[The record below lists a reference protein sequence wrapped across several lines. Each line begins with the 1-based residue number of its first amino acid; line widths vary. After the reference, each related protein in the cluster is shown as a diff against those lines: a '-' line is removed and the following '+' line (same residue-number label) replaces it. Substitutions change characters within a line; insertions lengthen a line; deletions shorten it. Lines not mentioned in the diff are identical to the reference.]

1 MPSTPTVTQLFESE
15 KVKYSPET
23 SRALEASVQYKVM
36 DASSE
41 AEVISAAA
49 EAIPSQTYGIGLR
62 NIEITERLAPD
73 GWKVQANYQA
83 SQSSMTHEG
92 TPEEIVSYSNVM
104 HQTRRYQSL
113 FTKAQYTASGIDA
126 VDYHGQIDVQDGAAQ
141 GVDVY
146 FPVATMNISH
156 FYKKAQM
163 TPDLRNRIVRQ
174 LPVSNIAPF
183 RGFQAGELLFGGANI
198 QQESG
203 GKFWRVDYTFLI
215 SPNDPD
221 VVIQGWTGGTIE
233 KDGWDALW
241 IAYKESS
248 HGTGEKRPSQVNIER
263 VYYSINF
270 AEAFGLSARG

>member
-1 MPSTPTVTQLFESE
+1 MSTPTVTQLFESE

-49 EAIPSQTYGIGLR
+49 EAIPSQAYGIGLR

-83 SQSSMTHEG
+83 YQSSMTYDG
-92 TPEEIVSYSNVM
+92 TPEEIVSFSNVM
-104 HQTRRYQSL
+104 HQTRRYHSL
-113 FTKAQYTASGIDA
+113 YTIHKYAVNA
-126 VDYHGQIDVQDGAAQ
+126 VVDYHGQIDVQDGEAQ

-156 FYKKAQM
+156 FYRKAQM
-163 TPDLRNRIVRQ
+163 TTEFRNRIVRQ
-174 LPVSNIAPF
+174 PPVSNIAPF

-198 QQESG
+198 QQENS

-215 SPNDPD
+215 SPNDDD
-221 VVIQGWTGGTIE
+221 VDIQGWTGGTIE
-233 KDGWDALW
+233 KDGWDVLW
-241 IAYKESS
+241 IAYRESYQ
-248 HGTGEKRPSQVNIER
+248 GTGEKRPEQVNIEQ
-263 VYYSINF
+263 VYHYIDF